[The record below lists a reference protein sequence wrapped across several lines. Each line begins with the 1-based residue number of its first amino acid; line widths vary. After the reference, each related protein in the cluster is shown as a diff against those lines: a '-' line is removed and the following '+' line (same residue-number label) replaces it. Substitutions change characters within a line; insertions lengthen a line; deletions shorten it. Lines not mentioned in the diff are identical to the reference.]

1 MRLVVAISTFA
12 LAFVLLVIGLVFRIF
27 FGGAEYITASQQVV
41 TTTPYL
47 VVDGTVLNQNEG
59 DPYVSV
65 KGNGPVVVAY
75 GSTKDIQAWLGGVAY
90 TQLTFDDE
98 SSKYVVTNVAAKLT
112 APENPSV
119 VNIAGSDMWTNEAS
133 GTDTASVQAKSDPT
147 YQAIISADGK
157 TNAPGDIT
165 VAWPLP
171 SRAPWATGLLVA
183 GGVLAL
189 VGLVMYLMALRHMR
203 REHGPRRRG
212 GGGSPK
218 PSRGVLKASRPK
230 KVVKPA
236 RGRRAILPTLAP
248 VLGTV
253 TVLTLG
259 LSACTPLQV
268 VQNGQLAT
276 NTANPASKNN
286 PDVGEQQFARI
297 MARASSTVAE
307 ADKTLNTNLAATR
320 LVGPAQ
326 QLRAANY
333 AIRTKDGNQAPLAA
347 IPAQPISLL
356 MPQATDQWPR
366 IVMAVLQDPN
376 DPSVPTT
383 GVVMIQNSPREN
395 YHIEYAVSL
404 EPNATVPKIAPAS
417 VGSIGIPA
425 DSKLLLLSPNKVS
438 AAYGDVLANG
448 TASQYYNSFDLSADT
463 LAAQIGKEYHDKKI
477 AAIAD
482 KATLEFSQSPG
493 SGVPLSLATLD
504 SGAIVSV
511 GLDETER
518 VKPKAGSSVTPEGQA
533 KLLSG
538 LGATSTGFEGTY
550 NLQLVF
556 YVPPIGSKD
565 KIRLLG
571 FTQGLIAVKA
581 L

>member
-12 LAFVLLVIGLVFRIF
+12 LAFVLLAVGLVFRIF
-27 FGGAEYITASQQVV
+27 FGGADYITASQQVS

-47 VVDGTVLNQNEG
+47 VIDGSVLAEHEG
-59 DPYVSV
+59 DPYVTA
-65 KGNGPVVVAY
+65 KGAGPAVVAY
-75 GSTKDIQAWLGGVAY
+75 GSAKDVQAWISGVSY
-90 TQLTFDDE
+90 TQLSFDKDAG
-98 SSKYVVTNVAAKLT
+98 KYVTSTVAAKAT
-112 APENPSV
+112 APQNPTI
-119 VNIAGSDMWTNEAS
+119 VNPAGSDMWTNESS
-133 GTDTASVQAKSDPT
+133 GTDSASVQTKSDSK
-147 YQAIISADGK
+147 YQAIIASDGK
-157 TNAPGDIT
+157 AMAPGDIT

-171 SRAPWATGLLVA
+171 SKAPWATGLLIV

-189 VGLVMYLMALRHMR
+189 VGLVLYLLALRHLR

-212 GGGSPK
+212 GNPK
-218 PSRGVLKASRPK
+218 PPRGALKASRPK
-230 KVVKPA
+230 KVVQPA
-236 RGRRAILPTLAP
+236 RGRRAILPSLAP
-248 VLGTV
+248 VLGV
-253 TVLTLG
+253 ATVLTLG
-259 LSACTPLQV
+259 LSACTPLQAA
-268 VQNGQLAT
+268 QNGQLAT

-286 PDVGEQQFARI
+286 PDVSEAQFARI
-297 MARASSTVAE
+297 MARTSSTIAE
-307 ADKTLNTNLAATR
+307 ADKALNADLASTR

-333 AIRTKDGNQAPLAA
+333 AIRSKDGNQAALPA

-356 MPQATDQWPR
+356 MPQATDAWPR
-366 IVMAVLQDPN
+366 IVMAVLQNPN
-376 DPSVPTT
+376 DPSTPTA

-417 VGSIGIPA
+417 VGSIGIAA
-425 DSKLLLLSPNKVS
+425 DSKLLLMSPNKVG

-448 TASQYYNSFDLSADT
+448 SASQYYNSFDLSADT
-463 LAAQIGKEYHDKKI
+463 LAAQIGKEYKDKKV
-477 AAIAD
+477 AALAE
-482 KATLEFSQSPG
+482 KATLEFFQSPG

-538 LGATSTGFEGTY
+538 LGATSTGFENTY

-571 FTQGLIAVKA
+571 FAQGLIASKG

>member
-12 LAFVLLVIGLVFRIF
+12 LAFVLLAVGLVFRIF
-27 FGGAEYITASQQVV
+27 FGGADYITASQQVA

-47 VVDGTVLNQNEG
+47 VIDGSVLAEHEG
-59 DPYVSV
+59 DPYVTA
-65 KGNGPVVVAY
+65 KGTGPAVVAY
-75 GSTKDIQAWLGGVAY
+75 GSAKDVQAWLSGVAY
-90 TQLTFDDE
+90 TQLTFDKDAG
-98 SSKYVVTNVAAKLT
+98 KYVTSTVAEKAT
-112 APENPSV
+112 APQNPTI
-119 VNIAGSDMWTNEAS
+119 VNPAGSDMWTNESS
-133 GTDTASVQAKSDPT
+133 GTDSASVQAKSDSNF
-147 YQAIISADGK
+147 QAIIASDGK
-157 TNAPGDIT
+157 ALAPGDIT

-171 SRAPWATGLLVA
+171 SKAPWATGLLIV

-189 VGLVMYLMALRHMR
+189 VGLVLYLLALRHLR

-212 GGGSPK
+212 GGGPK
-218 PSRGVLKASRPK
+218 PPRGALKASRPK
-230 KVVKPA
+230 KFVQPA
-236 RGRRAILPTLAP
+236 RGRRAILPSLAP
-248 VLGTV
+248 VLAVATALTV
-253 TVLTLG
+253 G
-259 LSACTPLQV
+259 LSACTPLQAA
-268 VQNGQLAT
+268 QNGQLAT

-286 PDVGEQQFARI
+286 PDVSEAQFARI
-297 MARASSTVAE
+297 MARTASTIAE
-307 ADKTLNTNLAATR
+307 ADKALNTDLASTR

-333 AIRTKDGNQAPLAA
+333 AIRSKDGNQAALPA

-356 MPQATDQWPR
+356 MPQATELWPR
-366 IVMAVLQDPN
+366 IVIAVLQNPN
-376 DPSVPTT
+376 DPSTPTA

-395 YHIEYAVSL
+395 YHVEYAVSL

-417 VGSIGIPA
+417 VGSIGIAA
-425 DSKLLLLSPNKVS
+425 DSKLLLMSPNKVG

-448 TASQYYNSFDLSADT
+448 SASQYYNSFDVSADT
-463 LAAQIGKEYHDKKI
+463 LAAQIGKEYKDKKI
-477 AAIAD
+477 AALAE
-482 KATLEFSQSPG
+482 KATLEFFQSAG

-538 LGATSTGFEGTY
+538 LGATSTGFENTY

-556 YVPPIGSKD
+556 FVPPLGSKD

-571 FTQGLIAVKA
+571 FTQGLIASKG

>member
-1 MRLVVAISTFA
+1 MRLVVAIGTFA
-12 LAFVLLVIGLVFRIF
+12 LAFVLLVVGLTFRIF
-27 FGGAEYITASQQVV
+27 FSGTDYVTETQQVS

-47 VVDGTVLNQNEG
+47 VVDGAVLASHEG
-59 DPYVSV
+59 DPLVSAN
-65 KGNGPVVVAY
+65 GTGPVVVAY
-75 GSTKDIQAWLGGVAY
+75 GASKDVQAWLGGVAY
-90 TQLTFDDE
+90 TQLGLEKDSTKIV
-98 SSKYVVTNVAAKLT
+98 S
-112 APENPSV
+112 SV
-119 VNIAGSDMWTNEAS
+119 VPAKSTSPVDPKIVNPAGSDMWINEAS
-133 GTDTASVQAKSDPT
+133 APDLATVQAKADANF
-147 YQAIISADGK
+147 QAIIASDGK
-157 TNAPGDIT
+157 LFAPGNVTI
-165 VAWPLP
+165 AWPLP
-171 SRAPWATGLLVA
+171 SRAPWATSLLIA
-183 GGVLAL
+183 GGILAL
-189 VGLVMYLMALRHMR
+189 IGLVLYLWALRHMR

-218 PSRGVLKASRPK
+218 PPRGALKASRPK
-230 KVVKPA
+230 KVVQLT

-248 VLGTV
+248 ILGVT

-259 LSACTPLQV
+259 LSACTPLQAA
-268 VQNGQLAT
+268 QNGQLST
-276 NTANPASKNN
+276 NSAAPGSKNN
-286 PDVGEQQFARI
+286 PDVSEAQFARI
-297 MARASSTVAE
+297 MARTSATIAE
-307 ADKTLNTNLAATR
+307 ADKALNTDLASTR
-320 LVGPAQ
+320 LVGPAM

-333 AIRTKDGNQAPLAA
+333 VIRGKDGNQAALPA
-347 IPAQPISLL
+347 IPGQPISLL
-356 MPQATDQWPR
+356 MPQATDLWPR
-366 IVMAVLQDPN
+366 IVMAVLQNPN
-376 DPSVPTT
+376 DPSVPTA

-395 YHIEYAVSL
+395 YHVEYAVSL
-404 EPNATVPKIAPAS
+404 EPNATVPKIAPAT
-417 VGSIGIPA
+417 VGSTGIPA
-425 DSKLLLLSPNKVS
+425 DSKLLLMAPNKVG

-448 TASQYYNSFDLSADT
+448 AASQYYNSFDLTGDT
-463 LAAQIGKEYHDKKI
+463 LVTQIGQEYKQKKI

-482 KATLEFSQSPG
+482 KATLEFFQSPG

-538 LGATSTGFEGTY
+538 LGATSAGFEDTY

-571 FTQGLIAVKA
+571 FSQGLIAVKG

>member
-12 LAFVLLVIGLVFRIF
+12 LAFVLLAVGLVFRIF
-27 FGGAEYITASQQVV
+27 FGGADYITASQQVS

-47 VVDGTVLNQNEG
+47 VIDGSVLAEHEG
-59 DPYVSV
+59 NPYVTA
-65 KGNGPVVVAY
+65 KGAGPAVVAY
-75 GSTKDIQAWLGGVAY
+75 GSAKDVQAWLSGVSY
-90 TQLTFDDE
+90 TQLSFDKDAG
-98 SSKYVVTNVAAKLT
+98 KYVTSTVAAKAT
-112 APENPSV
+112 APQNPTI
-119 VNIAGSDMWTNEAS
+119 VNPAGSDMWTNESS
-133 GTDTASVQAKSDPT
+133 GTDSASVQTKSDSN
-147 YQAIISADGK
+147 YQAIIASDGK
-157 TNAPGDIT
+157 AMAPGDIT

-171 SRAPWATGLLVA
+171 SKAPWATGLLIV

-189 VGLVMYLMALRHMR
+189 VGLVLYLLALRHLR

-212 GGGSPK
+212 GNPK
-218 PSRGVLKASRPK
+218 PPRGALKASRPK
-230 KVVKPA
+230 KVVQPA
-236 RGRRAILPTLAP
+236 RGRRAILPSLAP
-248 VLGTV
+248 VLGV
-253 TVLTLG
+253 ATVLTLG
-259 LSACTPLQV
+259 LSACTPLQAA
-268 VQNGQLAT
+268 QNGQLAT

-286 PDVGEQQFARI
+286 PDVSEAQFARI
-297 MARASSTVAE
+297 MARTSSTIAE
-307 ADKTLNTNLAATR
+307 ADKAFNADLASTR

-333 AIRTKDGNQAPLAA
+333 AIRSKDGNQAALPA

-356 MPQATDQWPR
+356 MPQATDAWPR
-366 IVMAVLQDPN
+366 IVMAVLQNPN
-376 DPSVPTT
+376 DPSTPTA

-417 VGSIGIPA
+417 VGSIGIAA
-425 DSKLLLLSPNKVS
+425 DSKLLLMSPNKVG

-448 TASQYYNSFDLSADT
+448 SASQYYNSFDLSADT
-463 LAAQIGKEYHDKKI
+463 LAAQIGKEYKDKKV
-477 AAIAD
+477 AALAE
-482 KATLEFSQSPG
+482 KATLEFFQSPG

-538 LGATSTGFEGTY
+538 LGATSTGFENTY

-571 FTQGLIAVKA
+571 FAQGLIASKG

>member
-12 LAFVLLVIGLVFRIF
+12 LAFVLLAVGLVFRIF
-27 FGGAEYITASQQVV
+27 FGGADYITASQQVS

-47 VVDGTVLNQNEG
+47 VIDGSVLAEHEG
-59 DPYVSV
+59 DPYVTA
-65 KGNGPVVVAY
+65 KGAGPAVVAY
-75 GSTKDIQAWLGGVAY
+75 GSAKDVQAWISGVSY
-90 TQLTFDDE
+90 TQLSFDKDAG
-98 SSKYVVTNVAAKLT
+98 KYVTSTVAAKAT
-112 APENPSV
+112 APQNPTI
-119 VNIAGSDMWTNEAS
+119 VNPAGSDMWTNESS
-133 GTDTASVQAKSDPT
+133 GTDSASVQTKSDSK
-147 YQAIISADGK
+147 YQAIIASDGK
-157 TNAPGDIT
+157 AMAPGDIT

-171 SRAPWATGLLVA
+171 SKAPWATGLLIV

-189 VGLVMYLMALRHMR
+189 VGLVLYLLALRHLR

-212 GGGSPK
+212 GNPK
-218 PSRGVLKASRPK
+218 PPRGALKASRPK
-230 KVVKPA
+230 KVVQPA
-236 RGRRAILPTLAP
+236 RGRRAILPSLAP
-248 VLGTV
+248 VLGV
-253 TVLTLG
+253 ATVLTLG

-268 VQNGQLAT
+268 AQNGQLAT

-286 PDVGEQQFARI
+286 PDVSEAQFARI
-297 MARASSTVAE
+297 MARTSSTIAE
-307 ADKTLNTNLAATR
+307 ADKALNADLASTR

-333 AIRTKDGNQAPLAA
+333 AIRSKDGNQAALPA

-356 MPQATDQWPR
+356 MPQATDAWPR
-366 IVMAVLQDPN
+366 IVTAVLQNPN
-376 DPSVPTT
+376 DPSTPTA

-395 YHIEYAVSL
+395 YHIEYAISL

-417 VGSIGIPA
+417 VGSIGIAA
-425 DSKLLLLSPNKVS
+425 DSKLLLMSPNKVG

-448 TASQYYNSFDLSADT
+448 SASQYYNSFDLSADT
-463 LAAQIGKEYHDKKI
+463 LAAQIGKEYKDKKV
-477 AAIAD
+477 AALAE
-482 KATLEFSQSPG
+482 KATLEFFQSPG

-538 LGATSTGFEGTY
+538 LGATSTGFENTY

-571 FTQGLIAVKA
+571 FAQGLIASKG